1 MNSYQT
7 NVIVVGAG
15 IAGLTSAIGLIAEGI
30 DVILLEKRARSA
42 SAGTAVVLW
51 PNGVKILQSLG
62 MSDGLAAIGSPLLN
76 VEVKSIE
83 GASLGVTDVMA
94 FSNDAKAPVYVVDR
108 NQLKELLLSK
118 LPGSSIHF
126 SFSIEQVHSTP
137 NNIKVI
143 SSVGDDLSAEILIGA
158 DGINSVIRSQY
169 FNKTPPR
176 RLGVYDWM
184 GITAAIPGISR
195 QGTGLEFLGRG
206 IRAGFMPL
214 RDRHVYFR
222 FTCALNSPPPKTE
235 SYVSF
240 LKQIFSDG
248 DKVIQWY
255 LQQIQDSDITFVE
268 ESDIDPLSDW
278 VNGRV
283 CLVGDAAHA
292 MTPALGQGANQSLED
307 AYVLSK
313 TLAAPDAS
321 ASELLRNYCFFRNER
336 ANDILIRSRE
346 KTKLFTRSRSA
357 LLDEWYD
364 DMKNLSSKSAMKS
377 LFDLVTNGPLR

>member
-1 MNSYQT
+1 MNHYQT

-15 IAGLTSAIGLIAEGI
+15 IAGLTSAIGLIADGI
-30 DVILLEKRARSA
+30 DVIVLEKRARSA

-62 MSDGLAAIGSPLLN
+62 MSDGLATIGSPLLN
-76 VEVKSIE
+76 VEVRSIE
-83 GASLGVTDVMA
+83 GGSLGVTDIMA
-94 FSNDAKAPVYVVDR
+94 FSTDAKAPVYVIDR
-108 NQLKELLLSK
+108 NHLKELLLSK
-118 LPGSSIHF
+118 LPQHSIHF
-126 SFSIEQVHSTP
+126 SCSVEQVNSTP
-137 NNIKVI
+137 DNVKVI
-143 SSVGDDLSAEILIGA
+143 SSVGDEFSAEILVGA
-158 DGINSVIRSQY
+158 DGINSAIRSQY
-169 FNKTPPR
+169 FNKTPPS

-184 GITAAIPGISR
+184 GITAAIPEVSQ

-214 RDRHVYFR
+214 KDSHVYFR
-222 FTCALNSPPPKTE
+222 FTCALNSPPPKTQ

-240 LKQIFSDG
+240 LKQIFSGG
-248 DKVIQWY
+248 DKTIQWY

-292 MTPALGQGANQSLED
+292 MTPALGQGANQSIED

-313 TLAAPDAS
+313 TLAAPDTS
-321 ASELLRNYCFFRNER
+321 ASELLRDFCFFRKER

-346 KTKLFTRSRSA
+346 KTKLFTHSRST

-364 DMKNLSSKSAMKS
+364 DMKNLSSKNAMKS
-377 LFDLVTNGPLR
+377 LFDLVANGPLR